1 MHVMTY
7 QMTMKYAIFNENI
20 QLTVMLNVAPI
31 ANPIPSATND
41 TIRPTTANKPN
52 RKFSAGKPLIQYDS
66 AKKIKLNKICVN
78 KKKIKNNILYVQ
90 TQMLI
95 GLLLLLLTENL

>member
-1 MHVMTY
+1 MS
-7 QMTMKYAIFNENI
+7 I

-52 RKFSAGKPLIQYDS
+52 RKNSAGKPLIQYVS
-66 AKKIKLNKICVN
+66 AKKMRLNKICVETHTH
-78 KKKIKNNILYVQ
+78 I
-90 TQMLI
+90 MLI
-95 GLLLLLLTENL
+95 KQKFILFYFILLSNNKQQLIVTNE